1 MGALSY
7 NDLTGMLE
15 SSAALVL
22 QNIEKL
28 NQLDTLIGDGDHGTT
43 MLKIMGSV
51 RRTIESKNCQ
61 DLEKLMDNIG
71 WNVMSQ
77 DGGSA
82 GMLMGCFFK
91 GMAMG
96 YKADDSNA
104 IVLSNMLTEGT
115 VFLEKNS
122 GASLGD
128 KTMLDSLIPAVSTY
142 SESIKGGADIVHA
155 FRLSVDAAYQGV
167 DNTKDMIPVRGRAKN
182 LGKKA
187 LGVCDPGATS
197 VALIFQGFYDYWKS
211 RGE

>member
-1 MGALSY
+1 MSALSY

-15 SSAALVL
+15 SSAALIL
-22 QNIEKL
+22 QNTEKL

-43 MLKIMGSV
+43 MFKVMGCVSN
-51 RRTIESKNCQ
+51 TIESENSY
-61 DLEKLMDNIG
+61 DPEKLMDNIG

-96 YKADDSNA
+96 HRANDSCG
-104 IVLSNMLTEGT
+104 IELSGMLTEGA
-115 VFLEKNS
+115 VYLEKNS

-128 KTMLDSLIPAVSTY
+128 KTMLDALIPAVATY
-142 SESIKGGADIVHA
+142 SESIKGGADILHTL
-155 FRLSVDAAYQGV
+155 RLSVDAAYQGV
-167 DNTKDMIPVRGRAKN
+167 DATKDMIPVRGRAKN

-197 VALIFQGFYDYWKS
+197 IALLFQGFYDYWIN
-211 RGE
+211 RGK

>member
-1 MGALSY
+1 MGVLLY
-7 NDLTGMLE
+7 DDLTGMME

-43 MLKIMGSV
+43 MLKVIGSV
-51 RRTIESKNCQ
+51 RQTIESESSH
-61 DLEKLMDNIG
+61 DPEKLMDNIG

-91 GMAMG
+91 GMAIG
-96 YKADDSNA
+96 YKKSDSCA
-104 IVLSNMLTEGT
+104 VELSGMLTEGT
-115 VFLEKNS
+115 AFLEKNS

-128 KTMLDSLIPAVSTY
+128 KTMLDSLIPAVATY
-142 SESIKGGADIVHA
+142 SESIKGGAEIAHA
-155 FRLSVDAAYQGV
+155 FRLAVDAAYQGV
-167 DNTKDMIPVRGRAKN
+167 DNTKDMMPVRGRAKN

-197 VALIFQGFYDYWKS
+197 IALIFQGFYDYWKS